1 MLANSEAGNRQ
12 STPSSSSLMQSIGSY
27 YGVQPTVSM
36 EGPLG
41 AMSACAGFANSSV
54 GSGDEV
60 LIAHVS
66 SSEMQMGNTAAAVSA
81 RAAAPVFFDLSTAT
95 SCFTPSSSNTSMSM
109 LDQQQQQQQQQQ
121 LPMAHHLLHHH
132 ASN

>member
-12 STPSSSSLMQSIGSY
+12 STPSSSSLMHSIGSY

-41 AMSACAGFANSSV
+41 AMNACAGFANSSV

-60 LIAHVS
+60 LIAHAS
-66 SSEMQMGNTAAAVSA
+66 SSEMQMGNTAAAAAVN
-81 RAAAPVFFDLSTAT
+81 AAPVFFDLSTAT